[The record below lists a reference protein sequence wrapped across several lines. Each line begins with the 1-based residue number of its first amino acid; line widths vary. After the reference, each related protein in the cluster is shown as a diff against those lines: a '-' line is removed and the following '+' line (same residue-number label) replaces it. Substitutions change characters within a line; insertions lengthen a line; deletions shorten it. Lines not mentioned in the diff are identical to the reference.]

1 MSPDVKGTTS
11 LQINKLER
19 ILATTTDGIVALD
32 KQGTYVYANA
42 AAERILG
49 VSRGEIIQR
58 AYNQA
63 SWKLTTLKGV
73 PLHDEATPFKKVLQ
87 ENQGVYGLKLIIERP
102 NGERIIISTNAAP
115 LYDIAGNF
123 DGVVGVFTDVTDQHE
138 LQERNS
144 VFHHTVAHDLH
155 NPLIVIHGHAKRLM
169 AALRKKELGDT
180 SLQSV
185 EAILQ
190 GAEKMEKMIED
201 LLDTARIEGGSVS
214 LNKEPISLGAFVGSL
229 LQHALKGNDLK
240 RVEVHIPDGL
250 PILLADPARLER
262 ILLNLL
268 SNALKFS
275 PSGSKV
281 TLQAQ
286 KTKDGITIS
295 VTDYGIGI
303 SPEDCSRLF
312 KRFFQVKGKTSSG
325 VGLGLYISK
334 LLAEAHGGDLWVVSM
349 VGAGSTF
356 YLTLP
361 IEWQRKRNE

>member
-1 MSPDVKGTTS
+1 MSLDAKAATS
-11 LQINKLER
+11 LQINRLER

-32 KQGTYVYANA
+32 KQGKYVYANA

-49 VSRGEIIQR
+49 VSRDEILQR
-58 AYNQA
+58 TYNQA
-63 SWKLTTLKGV
+63 SWKLTTLKGE
-73 PLHDEATPFKKVLQ
+73 PLLDEATPFKRVLQ

-102 NGERIIISTNAAP
+102 KGERIIISTNAAP

-123 DGVVGVFTDVTDQHE
+123 DGVVGVFTDVTEQHE

-144 VFHHTVAHDLH
+144 AFHHTVAHDLR
-155 NPLIVIHGHAKRLM
+155 NPLIVIHGHAKRLR
-169 AALRKKELGDT
+169 AALLKKELGDNT
-180 SLQSV
+180 LQSV

-190 GAEKMEKMIED
+190 GAEKMEKMIEE
-201 LLDTARIEGGSVS
+201 LLDTARIEGGTVS
-214 LNKEPISLGAFVGSL
+214 LDKKPISLGTFVGSL
-229 LQHALKGNDLK
+229 LQHSLKNNDLN
-240 RVEVHIPDGL
+240 RVEVHIPNGL
-250 PILLADPARLER
+250 PVLLADPAHLER

-275 PSGSKV
+275 PHESKV
-281 TLQAQ
+281 TIQAR
-286 KTKDGITIS
+286 KTMEGITIS
-295 VTDYGIGI
+295 VTDYGKGI
-303 SPEDCSRLF
+303 CPEDCSRLF
-312 KRFFQVKGKTSSG
+312 KRFFQVKGQKNGG

-361 IEWQRKRNE
+361 VE